1 MSRLAKN
8 ESGQISIL
16 TLVSALALLG
26 ATCLVGALAQVLVA
40 QQRLNSTAES
50 IALAGAQELEF
61 NQARAC
67 DVAKEFS
74 AVNYGLTAD
83 CILQP
88 EGIHIALSEPISSP
102 YFGPIIT
109 DIYASSRAGIATD
122 N

>member
-1 MSRLAKN
+1 MSRLAKD
-8 ESGQISIL
+8 ESGQISF
-16 TLVSALALLG
+16 LVLAISLALLFG
-26 ATCLVGALAQVLVA
+26 SYFVGALAQVLVE
-40 QQRLNSTAES
+40 QQRLNTKAES

-74 AVNYGLTAD
+74 AVSYGLTAD

-88 EGIHIALSEPISSP
+88 EGVHITLSEPISSP
-102 YFGPIIT
+102 YFGFIIPN
-109 DIYASSRAGIATD
+109 IYASSRAGIATG